1 MTEMST
7 NLKAM
12 IKRKDLLRKGTP
24 QAEAMADKILYAVE
38 KAGGLT
44 WEEVLTLQIH

>member
-1 MTEMST
+1 MTP

-12 IKRKDLLRKGTP
+12 IKRKELIRKGTP
-24 QAEAMADKILYAVE
+24 EAEEQADRLLEAVE

-44 WEEVLTLQIH
+44 TEEVYSLMAY